1 MLLYLF
7 PTTCICMDE
16 LNLIL
21 VLFTFG
27 LYESFAYKYVVQM
40 WGFNNV
46 MTGYKL
52 ISKTGKKWK

>member
-27 LYESFAYKYVVQM
+27 LYESFTYKYVVQM

>member
-1 MLLYLF
+1 
-7 PTTCICMDE
+7 MDE

-46 MTGYKL
+46 MTGYRL
-52 ISKTGKKWK
+52 ISKTWKK